1 MDRVLVEGNR
11 HPLNVGAPP
20 PARPLPGMD
29 DNRGMD
35 RSGQGPL
42 PGHLM
47 AAEQAVVTSPD
58 PDLPEPAGTGEAWRA
73 WGLGV
78 TTYLVAVFH
87 RMSLGVGAIDAEH
100 RFHVGPG
107 VLSVFVAVEL
117 GLYAA
122 LQIPTGAAADRFG
135 PRRMLTAALV
145 LMAAGEL
152 VFALSTVAAA
162 GIAGRAL
169 VGLGDALTF
178 LSVLRL
184 VQNWFP
190 ARRYGLLAALTG
202 LVGAVGQLISTVPL
216 RQSLSHL
223 HWAPT
228 FAATAVVTAAV
239 AVVMATALRDRPPGA
254 PVVHDAEPMGHAVRA
269 VMRRSGTWR
278 GMWVHFTLTGPFV
291 VFTALW
297 GYPFLVRVEHYSASA
312 ASVALAFVVVT
323 TIVASPIIGSLIS
336 HRPRTRPGIVLLS
349 AGLLLV
355 AWGLVLAWGPSPAP
369 PFCIALLVVATGI
382 AAPASVV
389 GFDVARESNRADRGG
404 AATGVVNIGGFTG
417 AVVVDVLIGILLTGA
432 AAAGHDP
439 AGYRRTLVLV
449 PAMVLLGLCCF
460 GLTSRRAAR
469 QGPEPSTAALPGA

>member
-1 MDRVLVEGNR
+1 MDRT
-11 HPLNVGAPP
+11 A
-20 PARPLPGMD
+20 
-29 DNRGMD
+29 
-35 RSGQGPL
+35 
-42 PGHLM
+42 
-47 AAEQAVVTSPD
+47 
-58 PDLPEPAGTGEAWRA
+58 LPEHVRAADGPAVAAGNVPEPPGGPAAWRA
-73 WGLGV
+73 WALGV

-87 RMSLGVGAIDAEH
+87 RMSLGVGALDAER
-100 RFHVGPG
+100 RFHVGPS
-107 VLSVFVAVEL
+107 VLAAFVAVEL

-145 LMAAGEL
+145 FMAAGEA
-152 VFALSTVAAA
+152 VFGLSTVAVV

-202 LVGAVGQLISTVPL
+202 LVGGIGQLISTVPL
-216 RQSLSHL
+216 RQSLSRF

-228 FAATAVVTAAV
+228 FLATAVATGAV
-239 AVVMATALRDRPPGA
+239 ALVMATSLRDRPHGA
-254 PVVHDAEPMGHAVRA
+254 PVVHAAEPMHHAVRA

-297 GYPFLVRVEHYSASA
+297 GYPFLVRVERYSGSA

-323 TIVASPIIGSLIS
+323 TIVTSPMIGAMIS
-336 HRPRTRPGIVLLS
+336 RSPRSRPAIVVVS
-349 AGLLLV
+349 AALLL
-355 AWGLVLAWGPSPAP
+355 AGWGLVLAWGPAPAP
-369 PFCIALLVVATGI
+369 TACIACLVVATGI

-389 GFDVARESNRADRGG
+389 GFDVAREANRADRGG

-417 AVVVDVLIGILLTGA
+417 AVVVDILIGLLLTEA
-432 AAAGHDP
+432 AAAGRDP
-439 AGYRRTLVLV
+439 GSYRRTLALV
-449 PAMVLLGLCCF
+449 PAMVVVGLVF
-460 GLTSRRAAR
+460 FAVSSRRAAR
-469 QGPEPSTAALPGA
+469 QPPAADT